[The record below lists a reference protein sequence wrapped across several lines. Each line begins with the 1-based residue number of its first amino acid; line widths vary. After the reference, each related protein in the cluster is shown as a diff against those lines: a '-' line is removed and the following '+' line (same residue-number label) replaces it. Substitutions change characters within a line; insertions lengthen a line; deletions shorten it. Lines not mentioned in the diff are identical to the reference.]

1 MSNGHKGWPVIIALG
16 LIAATLLV
24 YSQAGRFDF
33 INFDDDAYV
42 YANAPVRAGLTR
54 AGVLWAFF
62 TIDYFYW
69 QPLTW
74 LSHMLDC
81 ELFGLNAGRHHLTSV
96 LFHVMN
102 SLLVFFVFRRMT
114 GAVWRSAMLAALFA
128 LHPLRV
134 ESVAWIA
141 ERKDVL
147 SGFWFLAMLWAY
159 ARYTER
165 PSNGRYGLVLGA
177 MLMGLM
183 AKPMLVTAPFLL
195 LLLDYWPL
203 RRVAIAE
210 KAPMLMM
217 AAVSVVLTALGTR
230 QVRAVHAVGIP
241 AGLRLSNAVVS
252 YARYI
257 GKTLWPRDLAI
268 LYPYPASIPA
278 WEVWGAV
285 LLLAAVTAAAF
296 WLGRSHRY
304 LPAGWLWFVVGL
316 LPTIGLMQV
325 GRQALADRF
334 TYIPL
339 MGFFA
344 AVVWGAAALVGRHPR
359 ASAAGAGIVLAACGM
374 VSWNQART
382 WRDSVTVFE
391 HALAVT
397 RDNSLAHHDLAV
409 ALEARGQR
417 DAAIGHYAEAVR
429 IEPGYF
435 IAHYNYGS
443 ALLARGQTAEAAA
456 QFRAAVYY
464 RPDYQDARRRLEE
477 LRLSAAPRE

>member
-1 MSNGHKGWPVIIALG
+1 VSNGHKGWPVIIALG

-241 AGLRLSNAVVS
+241 AGLRLECRCVLRAVYRQDAVAAGS
-252 YARYI
+252 GHLI
-257 GKTLWPRDLAI
+257 SVPRVD
-268 LYPYPASIPA
+268 S
-278 WEVWGAV
+278 G
-285 LLLAAVTAAAF
+285 
-296 WLGRSHRY
+296 LGS
-304 LPAGWLWFVVGL
+304 
-316 LPTIGLMQV
+316 V
-325 GRQALADRF
+325 GR
-334 TYIPL
+334 
-339 MGFFA
+339 
-344 AVVWGAAALVGRHPR
+344 GAAAGGGHRGGVLAGPLAPLPSGGVAVVRGGTAAHHRVDAGGAAGPGRPVYIHSADGIFRGRSVGGGGARGP
-359 ASAAGAGIVLAACGM
+359 ASARVSGRRGNRAGG
-374 VSWNQART
+374 
-382 WRDSVTVFE
+382 
-391 HALAVT
+391 
-397 RDNSLAHHDLAV
+397 
-409 ALEARGQR
+409 
-417 DAAIGHYAEAVR
+417 VR
-429 IEPGYF
+429 HGVVEPG
-435 IAHYNYGS
+435 AH
-443 ALLARGQTAEAAA
+443 LARQRHGV
-456 QFRAAVYY
+456 RARAGGH
-464 RPDYQDARRRLEE
+464 AG
-477 LRLSAAPRE
+477 